1 MRVTI
6 IRDDGLAGIGGKF
19 RLIDLSALP
28 PRVRVQRD
36 GAKRH
41 VGYDDSANTPL
52 DNVEYFPLFIELWT
66 AAAAAAPPPSSLPPT
81 SATRKGKAAAMARIN
96 AAYQEAMNTLTA
108 RAGYPEDEVGSWP
121 KQEAEAR
128 AWLLNA
134 NAATPW
140 IDGASAGRGMA
151 KAELVNKIM
160 VNAALSASLHG
171 ELTGKRQ
178 KLRDQIAALG
188 DSPDQEQLD
197 AIQW

>member
-6 IRDDGLAGIGGKF
+6 IRDDGLVGIGGTL

-28 PRVRVQRD
+28 PGVRTVQRG
-36 GAKRH
+36 GAKGH
-41 VGYDDSANTPL
+41 VEYDDSANTPL
-52 DNVEYFPLFIELWT
+52 DNVEYLQPFIDLWT
-66 AAAAAAPPPSSLPPT
+66 AAAAPPPSSPPPT
-81 SATRKGKAAAMARIN
+81 SATMRGKAPALARIN

-108 RAGYPEDEVGSWP
+108 GYPEDEVRSWP

-128 AWLLNA
+128 MWLLNA

-140 IDGASAGRGMA
+140 IDGVAAGRGIA

-160 VNAALSASLHG
+160 ANAALFASQHG

>member
-6 IRDDGLAGIGGKF
+6 IRDDGLVGIGGTL

-28 PRVRVQRD
+28 PGVRTVQRG
-36 GAKRH
+36 GAKGH
-41 VGYDDSANTPL
+41 VEYDDSANTPL
-52 DNVEYFPLFIELWT
+52 DNVEYLQPFIDLWT
-66 AAAAAAPPPSSLPPT
+66 ATAAPPPSSPPRT
-81 SATRKGKAAAMARIN
+81 SATMRGKAAALARIN

-108 RAGYPEDEVGSWP
+108 GAGYPEDEVRSWP

-128 AWLLNA
+128 LWLLNV

-140 IDGASAGRGMA
+140 IDGAAAGRGIA

-160 VNAALSASLHG
+160 ANAALFASQHG